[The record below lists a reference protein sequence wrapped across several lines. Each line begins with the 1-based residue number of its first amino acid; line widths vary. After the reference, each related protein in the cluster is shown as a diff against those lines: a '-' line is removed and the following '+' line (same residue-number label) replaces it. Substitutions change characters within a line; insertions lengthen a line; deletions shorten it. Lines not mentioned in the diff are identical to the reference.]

1 MTRHS
6 LSEAAETAVTSDVV
20 GVARGVRMMR
30 AFAFSITALFLVSV
44 PVAGAIAQTSG
55 AGPAAAPTTVP
66 GIAELAVTMRQAKDL
81 DDAGRHKD
89 AERLWRDALQRRIAL
104 LGPDVP
110 ELAPAYERLASNLEA
125 QGRWHDAERYRM
137 SAVDVLEN
145 RKGSDPTEL
154 GLQASRLSRN
164 LEKQGRI
171 AEAATVSYIALS
183 ALRQKGDDTVDAAW
197 GYNGVGAILSAQ
209 GKLVEAEPFYRRAV
223 EIRRQRLGDGDVDTA
238 TSLNNYGALLG
249 RLGRVDEAVRMLR
262 LAFDARDRANSAGD
276 RTAESALNLG
286 ITLDAN
292 GHAAEATPWLQKAAT
307 IWRARKAEAD
317 VLEADNA
324 LAVNLVHL
332 GRAAE
337 AEPTL
342 RRVLAARRAQ
352 QAGNA
357 PVTGQAWSNLGVTLD
372 ALGRHREALSAHD
385 KALEI
390 ALAGGPTELLLVA
403 DYRANRAA
411 CYQALGRKTDA
422 VADYRLALA
431 SYTVALG
438 AEAPRTQSAR
448 RGAAGGVQAA
458 NDADPIPVIMSPA
471 R

>member
-1 MTRHS
+1 MTRHFP
-6 LSEAAETAVTSDVV
+6 SEAAKAVRT
-20 GVARGVRMMR
+20 GEALWVARRNRMMR
-30 AFAFSITALFLVSV
+30 TFAVSMTALGLVSC
-44 PVAGAIAQTSG
+44 PLTGAMAQTNGTS
-55 AGPAAAPTTVP
+55 PAAAPTTVP
-66 GIAELAVTMRQAKDL
+66 GIAELAVTMQRAKDF
-81 DDAGRHKD
+81 DDAGLHKD

-104 LGPDVP
+104 LGPNVP

-145 RKGSDPTEL
+145 NKGVDPTEL
-154 GLQASRLSRN
+154 GRQASRLARN
-164 LEKQGRI
+164 LQKQGRI

-223 EIRRQRLGDGDVDTA
+223 EIRRARLGDGDVDTA
-238 TSLNNYGALLG
+238 TSFNNYGVLLG
-249 RLGRVDEAVRMLR
+249 RLGRLDEAVQMLR
-262 LAFDARDRANSAGD
+262 LAFDARERESSAGD

-292 GHAAEATPWLQKAAT
+292 GRWAEATPWLQKAAT

-317 VLEADNA
+317 VIEADNA

-332 GRAAE
+332 GRAAD

-352 QAGNA
+352 QGHDAA
-357 PVTGQAWSNLGVTLD
+357 ATGQAWSNLGVTLD

-385 KALEI
+385 KALAI
-390 ALAGGPTELLLVA
+390 AVAGGPTQLLSVA

-422 VADYRLALA
+422 MAEYRLALVI
-431 SYTVALG
+431 YTTALG

-448 RGAAGGVQAA
+448 RGAAGQVHAA
-458 NDADPIPVIMSPA
+458 NDDNPIPVIVPPA
-471 R
+471 H